1 MRRKKV
7 SYVAPRTGYESVR
20 RAGSGAAVARLWNVG
35 SRLGRLRARFGQAL
49 DHHRFD
55 AVMFALIAVSIGRF
69 LPMSHARLVM
79 ALSDVRFHL

>member
-20 RAGSGAAVARLWNVG
+20 RAGSGAAVACRWNVG
-35 SRLGRLRARFGQAL
+35 SRLDRLRARFGQGL
-49 DHHRFD
+49 DQHRFD

-69 LPMSHARLVM
+69 PPMPHVRLVM